1 KSTLFVQRTGRKL
14 REMTYEYVVNT
25 FKAPDI
31 SLVSEHLTK
40 SGIKQLA
47 VALAPHQMLWL
58 ARNDGVLV
66 GVTYD
71 KDQNAAGWHQH
82 VIGGTDV
89 AVESI
94 AGIPSSE
101 GTRDT
106 LWVAVKRTING
117 TTKRYVE
124 VMHKYWE
131 DGDTVTNAPV
141 FLDSDATYS
150 GAPTTTVTGLTWLI
164 GETVGV
170 LADGAT
176 HPDCVVNGSGAITLS
191 RPASVVQ
198 VGLKYTSRGKTLR
211 VEA

>member
-40 SGIKQLA
+40 SGIKQLT
-47 VALAPHQMLWL
+47 VALAPQQMLWL
-58 ARNDGVLV
+58 ARNDGTLV

-82 VIGGTDV
+82 TIGGTGV

-94 AGIPSSE
+94 AAIPSPDT
-101 GTRDT
+101 TRDE
-106 LWVAVKRTING
+106 LWLSVRRTIG
-117 TTKRYVE
+117 GVTKRYVE
-124 VMHKYWE
+124 VMSKYWE
-131 DGDTVTNAPV
+131 DGDAVSGAV
-141 FLDSDATYS
+141 FLDSSAAYS

-176 HPDCVVNGSGAITLS
+176 HPDCVVDGSGRITLARS
-191 RPASVVQ
+191 ASVVQ
-198 VGLKYTSRGKTLR
+198 VGEKYTSRGKTLR
-211 VEA
+211 